1 MLIFVGSVLISK
13 PTSFW
18 SGKELKELK
27 KEDKEVEKFKEV
39 YENNLKYGMSFS
51 DVYKKLQSL
60 RIFKTP
66 CSVASMANGY
76 STWRWV
82 SKDNLKFKLIVEC
95 SFFDNKFL
103 CKEKKLRLSES

>member
-1 MLIFVGSVLISK
+1 MRIILNMVCHLVMYIR
-13 PTSFW
+13 SFKN
-18 SGKELKELK
+18 S
-27 KEDKEVEKFKEV
+27 
-39 YENNLKYGMSFS
+39 
-51 DVYKKLQSL
+51 
-60 RIFKTP
+60 

-82 SKDNLKFKLIVEC
+82 SKDNLKFKLIMEC